1 MHYSVLLAETIEWM
15 NILSGRP
22 YADLTCG
29 MGGHTRAIAERAA
42 PGRVYAMDR
51 DASAL
56 EMARRNLADGP
67 QNIEFIHTAF
77 SRARQALTERG
88 VGKVAGLT
96 ADLGLSRVQLPGDR
110 GFSCTTDGPLDM
122 RQDPSRGV
130 TAAELVNQLP
140 ERELANLL
148 FNLAQERRSYV
159 IARALVRNRP
169 VHTSLQLAEIV
180 SRAVPRTGSK
190 LHPATLTFMALRMA
204 VNEELEEVTALM
216 EALPDLLEPGGR
228 AVIIAFHSGEAR
240 IVKTHFQR
248 LHREGR
254 ARLLTKH
261 AVKPT
266 DREVH
271 ENSASRSATLR
282 VLEML

>member
-1 MHYSVLLAETIEWM
+1 
-15 NILSGRP
+15 
-22 YADLTCG
+22 
-29 MGGHTRAIAERAA
+29 
-42 PGRVYAMDR
+42 
-51 DASAL
+51 
-56 EMARRNLADGP
+56 
-67 QNIEFIHTAF
+67 
-77 SRARQALTERG
+77 
-88 VGKVAGLT
+88 
-96 ADLGLSRVQLPGDR
+96 
-110 GFSCTTDGPLDM
+110 
-122 RQDPSRGV
+122 V

-180 SRAVPRTGSK
+180 ARAVPRTGSK

>member
-1 MHYSVLLAETIEWM
+1 MHYSVLLPETIEWL
-15 NILSGRP
+15 NIHSGSR
-22 YADLTCG
+22 YADFTCG
-29 MGGHTRAIAERAA
+29 MGGHTRAIAERSA
-42 PGRVYAMDR
+42 PGMVYSMDR

-56 EMARRNLADGP
+56 AMAKQNLAGGP
-67 QNIEFIHTAF
+67 QNIEFIHSAF

-88 VGKVAGLT
+88 VGKLAGLT
-96 ADLGLSRVQLPGDR
+96 ADLGVSRVQLTGDR
-110 GFSCTTDGPLDM
+110 GFSFSTDGPLDM
-122 RQDPSRGV
+122 RQDTSQGI
-130 TAAELVNQLP
+130 TAADLVNQLP

-169 VHTSLQLAEIV
+169 VHSSLQLAEIV

-204 VNEELEEVTALM
+204 VNQELEEVTALM

-228 AVIIAFHSGEAR
+228 AVIIAFHSGEAK
-240 IVKTHFQR
+240 IVKTCFQR

-261 AVKPT
+261 AVKPS
-266 DREVH
+266 DREVY

-282 VLEML
+282 VLEIV

>member
-96 ADLGLSRVQLPGDR
+96 ADLGVSRVQLTGDR
-110 GFSCTTDGPLDM
+110 GFSFTTDGPLDM

-130 TAAELVNQLP
+130 TAAE
-140 ERELANLL
+140 L

-180 SRAVPRTGSK
+180 ARAVPRTGSK

>member
-1 MHYSVLLAETIEWM
+1 MHYPVLLPETMEWM
-15 NILSGRP
+15 NIHPGGV

-29 MGGHTRAIAERAA
+29 MGSHSRALAERAA
-42 PGRVYAMDR
+42 PGTVYALDR
-51 DASAL
+51 DAESLA
-56 EMARRNLADGP
+56 MARANLADGP

-77 SRARQALTERG
+77 SEAPRVLRERG
-88 VGKVAGLT
+88 VGRLDGLT
-96 ADLGLSRVQLPGDR
+96 ADLGVSRVQLTGQR
-110 GFSCTTDGPLDM
+110 GFSFSTDGPLDM
-122 RQDPSRGV
+122 RLDASQGV

-169 VHTSLQLAEIV
+169 IYSSLQLAEIV
-180 SRAVPRTGSK
+180 SRSVPRTSHK

-204 VNEELEEVTALM
+204 VNQELDEVTALM
-216 EALPDLLEPGGR
+216 EALPELLKPGAR
-228 AVIIAFHSGEAR
+228 AAVIAFHSGEAK
-240 IVKTHFQR
+240 IVKTYFQR
-248 LHREGR
+248 LHKEGR

-266 DREVH
+266 DREVF

-282 VLEML
+282 VLELT

>member
-1 MHYSVLLAETIEWM
+1 MHYSVLLPETIEWM
-15 NILSGRP
+15 NIHSGRP
-22 YADLTCG
+22 YGDFTCG
-29 MGGHTRAIAERAA
+29 MGGHSRAIAERSA
-42 PGRVYAMDR
+42 PGTVYALDR

-56 EMARRNLADGP
+56 EMAKQNLADGP

-88 VGKVAGLT
+88 VGKLAGLT
-96 ADLGLSRVQLPGDR
+96 ADLGVSRVQLTGDR
-110 GFSCTTDGPLDM
+110 GFSFSTDGPLDM
-122 RQDPSRGV
+122 RQDTSQGF
-130 TAAELVNQLP
+130 TAADLVNQLP

-148 FNLAQERRSYV
+148 FNLAQERRSFV
-159 IARALVRNRP
+159 IARALLRNRP
-169 VHTSLQLAEIV
+169 IHTSLQLAEIV
-180 SRAVPRTGSK
+180 SRAVPRGGSK

-204 VNEELEEVTALM
+204 VNQELEEVTALM

-228 AVIIAFHSGEAR
+228 AVVIAFHSGEAK

-261 AVKPT
+261 AVKPS
-266 DREVH
+266 DREVY

-282 VLEML
+282 VLEIL